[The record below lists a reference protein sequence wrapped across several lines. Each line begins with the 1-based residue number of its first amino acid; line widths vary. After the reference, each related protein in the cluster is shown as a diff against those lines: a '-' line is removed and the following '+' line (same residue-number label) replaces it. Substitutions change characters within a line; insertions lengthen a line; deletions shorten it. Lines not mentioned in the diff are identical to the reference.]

1 MLMSERHAIHDT
13 RGSRSAEFEAAAR
26 LTHLRLELALAMQ
39 TLRASVGLTQ
49 KELADRLGVNQP
61 AIAKLERVG
70 DHKIESVV
78 RYLGELGAELMVAVR
93 HGDEFVQVSDDRE
106 RLLLALPREV
116 DDWAAAAG
124 MDLDAFV
131 MLALREA
138 RAQRVGAIPV
148 DVIDRAR
155 ELASVASRD
164 ETEKLRAAA
173 RATGTKD
180 RRVNIRLSSADVRD
194 IQALALREGIPYQTL
209 IASILHK
216 YVTGRLVER
225 G

>member
-1 MLMSERHAIHDT
+1 MSERHAIQDT

-70 DHKIESVV
+70 NHKIESVV

-93 HGDEFVQVSDDRE
+93 RGDEFVQVSDDRE

-138 RAQRVGAIPV
+138 RAQRVRAIPV

-155 ELASVASRD
+155 DLSAGVEVDLDAPLDTD
-164 ETEKLRAAA
+164 E
-173 RATGTKD
+173 G
-180 RRVNIRLSSADVRD
+180 
-194 IQALALREGIPYQTL
+194 
-209 IASILHK
+209 
-216 YVTGRLVER
+216 
-225 G
+225 